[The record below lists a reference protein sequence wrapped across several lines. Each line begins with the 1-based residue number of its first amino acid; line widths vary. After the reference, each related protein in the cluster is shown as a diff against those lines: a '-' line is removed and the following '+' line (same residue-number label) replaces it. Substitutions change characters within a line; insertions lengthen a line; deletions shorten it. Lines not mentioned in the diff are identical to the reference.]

1 LEINF
6 SNNQNITYDATGN
19 ERVEEKTNT
28 SSSFSNDLDEAREAS
43 KQEEQTASKAQKEEE
58 LSVKEAQE
66 KTSKLVDDIM
76 SLFRTG
82 LTVEEFKEMQR
93 LLDEIKKKV
102 DELEPPLSTK
112 QLEEI
117 DEMFKKLERMI
128 LEFQKKIKGE
138 AIVEIEDSASNIKN
152 KTTEE
157 SKDSDKNSVDIAGFL
172 KRIEKAQE
180 AIDDLK
186 QNKIASAGK
195 TTEELE
201 LLQKLKQAI

>member
-1 LEINF
+1 MEINF